1 MQENKKLNNVGNTA
15 TPYDDVYRTLL
26 SDCTSLIIP
35 VVNEVFKKRYHENEK
50 VTVLNNEFYI
60 TEKDGTQKERV
71 TDSNFMIGNTCYHF
85 ECQSTADGTIMIRV
99 FEYGSR
105 IAIRDSVVS
114 ENVLMVRFPNTAVL
128 YLRQTKNTPD
138 YMDIC
143 IKVPEASC
151 TYRVPVM
158 KVQNYSLEEIFE
170 KRLFFLIPFHIF
182 SYEKNFSEYESD
194 EEKLQELQRIYIQIV
209 KRLNHCVESGMI
221 NEYIKTT
228 VVTMS
233 KKVLDALTVKYSRV
247 QERVGKIMGGKILDY
262 EAKDILN
269 RGRAEGRAE
278 GHAEGLAEGYTEARS
293 QMLMEILEEKGSISK
308 QLQKKIEEEKD
319 LEVLKKWCKL
329 AIKSETVEQ
338 FEQKMVE

>member
-1 MQENKKLNNVGNTA
+1 MQEHKKLNNAGNTA

-26 SDCTSLIIP
+26 NDCTSLIIT
-35 VVNEVFKKRYHENEK
+35 VVNEVFQKQYNENEK

-60 TEKDGTQKERV
+60 TGKDGTQKERI
-71 TDSNFMIGNTCYHF
+71 TDSNFVIGNTCYHF
-85 ECQSTADGTIMIRV
+85 ECQSTSDGTIMIRV

-105 IAIRDSVVS
+105 IAIRDSVLS
-114 ENVLMVRFPNTAVL
+114 ENMLTVRFPVL
-128 YLRQTKNTPD
+128 
-138 YMDIC
+138 
-143 IKVPEASC
+143 
-151 TYRVPVM
+151 
-158 KVQNYSLEEIFE
+158 KVQNYPLEEIFE

-209 KRLNHCVESGMI
+209 RRLNHCVESGVI
-221 NEYIKTT
+221 SEYIKAT

-269 RGRAEGRAE
+269 RGRAEGRE
-278 GHAEGLAEGYTEARS
+278 EGYTEARS

-329 AIKSETVEQ
+329 AIKSKTVEQ
-338 FEQKMVE
+338 FEQEMME

>member
-1 MQENKKLNNVGNTA
+1 MQEHKKLNNAGNTA

-26 SDCTSLIIP
+26 NDCTSLIIP
-35 VVNEVFKKRYHENEK
+35 VVNEVFKKQYNENEK

-60 TEKDGTQKERV
+60 TGKDGTQKERI
-71 TDSNFMIGNTCYHF
+71 TDSNFVIGNTCYHF
-85 ECQSTADGTIMIRV
+85 ECQSTSDGTIMIRV

-105 IAIRDSVVS
+105 IAIRDSVLL
-114 ENVLMVRFPNTAVL
+114 ENVLTVRFPNTAVL

-151 TYRVPVM
+151 TYRVPVL
-158 KVQNYSLEEIFE
+158 KVQNYPLEEIFE

-209 KRLNHCVESGMI
+209 RRLNHCVESGVI
-221 NEYIKTT
+221 SEYIKAT

-269 RGRAEGRAE
+269 RGRK
-278 GHAEGLAEGYTEARS
+278 EGYTEARS

-308 QLQKKIEEEKD
+308 QLQKKIKEEKD

-338 FEQKMVE
+338 FEQEMAEEQQ

>member
-1 MQENKKLNNVGNTA
+1 MQENKKLNNAGNTA

-26 SDCTSLIIP
+26 NDCTSLIIP
-35 VVNEVFKKRYHENEK
+35 VVNEVFKKQYSENEK

-60 TEKDGTQKERV
+60 TGEDGKQKERI
-71 TDSNFMIGNTCYHF
+71 TDSNFVIGNTCYHF
-85 ECQSTADGTIMIRV
+85 ECQSTSDGTIMIRV

-105 IAIRDSVVS
+105 IAIRDSVLS
-114 ENVLMVRFPNTAVL
+114 ENVLTVRFPNTAVL

-143 IKVPEASC
+143 IKVPGASC
-151 TYRVPVM
+151 TYRVPVL
-158 KVQNYSLEEIFE
+158 KVQDYPLEEIFE

-194 EEKLQELQRIYIQIV
+194 EEKLQELQRTYIQIV
-209 KRLNHCVESGMI
+209 RRLNHCVESGI
-221 NEYIKTT
+221 ISEYIKAT

-247 QERVGKIMGGKILDY
+247 QEGVGKIMGGKILDY

-269 RGRAEGRAE
+269 RGREEGRAEGRAE
-278 GHAEGLAEGYTEARS
+278 GREEGRAEGRAEAIRVMIKTARKYNVSDEEIIEQLVNELSIDEEEAKGYLKKA
-293 QMLMEILEEKGSISK
+293 KGS
-308 QLQKKIEEEKD
+308 
-319 LEVLKKWCKL
+319 V
-329 AIKSETVEQ
+329 
-338 FEQKMVE
+338 

>member
-1 MQENKKLNNVGNTA
+1 MQEHKKLNNAGNTA

-26 SDCTSLIIP
+26 NDCTSLIIP
-35 VVNEVFKKRYHENEK
+35 VVNEVFQKQYQENEK

-60 TEKDGTQKERV
+60 TMKDGKQRERI
-71 TDSNFMIGNTCYHF
+71 TDSNFVIGNTCYHF
-85 ECQSTADGTIMIRV
+85 ECQSTPDGTIMIRV

-105 IAIRDSVVS
+105 IAIRDSVIS
-114 ENVLMVRFPNTAVL
+114 ENVLTVRFPNTAVL

-143 IKVPEASC
+143 IKVPETSC
-151 TYRVPVM
+151 TYRVPVL

-182 SYEKNFSEYESD
+182 SYEKNFSVYESD

-209 KRLNHCVESGMI
+209 RRLNQCVESGMI
-221 NEYIKTT
+221 SEYIKAT

-247 QERVGKIMGGKILDY
+247 QEGVGKIMGGKILDY

-269 RGRAEGRAE
+269 RGRAEG
-278 GHAEGLAEGYTEARS
+278 HAEGREEGYTEARS
-293 QMLMEILEEKGSISK
+293 
-308 QLQKKIEEEKD
+308 
-319 LEVLKKWCKL
+319 
-329 AIKSETVEQ
+329 
-338 FEQKMVE
+338 

>member
-1 MQENKKLNNVGNTA
+1 MQEHKKLNDAGNTA

-26 SDCTSLIIP
+26 NDCTSLIIP
-35 VVNEVFKKRYHENEK
+35 VVNEVFQKQYNENEK

-60 TEKDGTQKERV
+60 TGKDGTQKERI
-71 TDSNFMIGNTCYHF
+71 TDSNFVIGNTCYHF
-85 ECQSTADGTIMIRV
+85 ECQSTSDGTIMIRV

-105 IAIRDSVVS
+105 IAIRDSVLS
-114 ENVLMVRFPNTAVL
+114 ENVLTVRFPNTAVL

-151 TYRVPVM
+151 TYRVPVL
-158 KVQNYSLEEIFE
+158 KVQNYPLKEIFE

-194 EEKLQELQRIYIQIV
+194 EEKLQELQMIYIQIV
-209 KRLNHCVESGMI
+209 RRLNHCVESGI
-221 NEYIKTT
+221 ISEYIKAT

-247 QERVGKIMGGKILDY
+247 QERVGRIMGGKILDY

-278 GHAEGLAEGYTEARS
+278 GHAEGRAEGRVEAIRVMIKAAQKYNVS
-293 QMLMEILEEKGSISK
+293 DDEIIEQLVKELSID
-308 QLQKKIEEEKD
+308 EEEAKEY
-319 LEVLKKWCKL
+319 LRK
-329 AIKSETVEQ
+329 A
-338 FEQKMVE
+338 KM

>member
-1 MQENKKLNNVGNTA
+1 MKENKKLNNAGNTA

-35 VVNEVFKKRYHENEK
+35 VVNEVFRKQYNENEK

-60 TEKDGTQKERV
+60 TGRDGEQKERV

-85 ECQSTADGTIMIRV
+85 ECQSTSDGTIMIRV

-105 IAIRDSVVS
+105 IAIRDSVLS
-114 ENVLMVRFPNTAVL
+114 KNVLTVRFPNTAVL
-128 YLRQTKNTPD
+128 YLRQTRNTPD

-158 KVQNYSLEEIFE
+158 KVQNYSLKEIFE

-209 KRLNHCVESGMI
+209 RRLNHCVESGVI
-221 NEYIKTT
+221 SEYIKAT

-233 KKVLDALTVKYSRV
+233 KKVLDALTVRYSKV

-269 RGRAEGRAE
+269 RGRIEGC
-278 GHAEGLAEGYTEARS
+278 TETLS
-293 QMLMEILEEKGSISK
+293 QMITEILEEKGSYLSSFK
-308 QLQKKIEEEKD
+308 KRLWKKKNQKY
-319 LEVLKKWCKL
+319 
-329 AIKSETVEQ
+329 
-338 FEQKMVE
+338 